1 MRTVLAALPLLLASR
16 VHTASAFTSPYHF
29 LQSSRRSHGIPYSG
43 YTSSKDSF
51 GTPTTLLA
59 NKRNEQKAK
68 DVLNTY
74 MQSTDYSGN
83 SEVWK
88 ARLILLSVSAFYGTN
103 FACVK
108 ILEDHI
114 DSSIAALCRFIVAA
128 LVFSPNLVKCIRT
141 NPAIVRGG
149 LEVGMYTAIGY
160 WSQSNALETTDA
172 SIVAFICSLAVIVVP
187 LLNRIVGKREV
198 DGPWYADFIAPVL
211 ATVGVGCLE
220 LGGSE
225 LPGVGSLWALMQPIF
240 FGFGFWRIEHLIKEA
255 KEDGD
260 AQGFTGAMMLFIAV
274 FAAVWTSQSFFGSSF
289 GDYSAMMAAFSSQ
302 IQGFMSLPVIAAIL
316 WTGIVTTALTSYGEN
331 IAMKQLS
338 AAESTVIYSTE
349 PLWGTAF
356 AAVALGEHIGAN
368 TLVGAALILTACL
381 WSSMGPSLPAVGLAA
396 QESLIGAVTE
406 VTENISE
413 NWFELLKRWSNVE

>member
-1 MRTVLAALPLLLASR
+1 MTAVLAALALLLVCRLRAVSALNIPFNSLHQLRREHGSSADRVTLSR
-16 VHTASAFTSPYHF
+16 DSY
-29 LQSSRRSHGIPYSG
+29 SSSMVLH
-43 YTSSKDSF
+43 
-51 GTPTTLLA
+51 A
-59 NKRNEQKAK
+59 NKRNDQKTN
-68 DVLNTY
+68 DIINSY
-74 MQSTDYSGN
+74 MQSPENLSD
-83 SEVWK
+83 SEIWK
-88 ARLILLSVSAFYGTN
+88 ARFILLSVSAFYGTN

-108 ILEDHI
+108 ILEDNI
-114 DSSIAALCRFIVAA
+114 DSSIAALSRFAVAA
-128 LVFSPNLVKCIRT
+128 LVFSPNLLKCIRT
-141 NPAIVRGG
+141 NPALVLGG
-149 LEVGMYTAIGY
+149 LEVGVYTAIGY

-187 LLNRIVGKREV
+187 LLNRLVGKREV
-198 DGPWYADFIAPVL
+198 EGPWYADFIAPML
-211 ATVGVGCLE
+211 ASLGVGCLE
-220 LGGSE
+220 LGGAQ
-225 LPGVGSLWALMQPIF
+225 LPGVGSLWALLQPLF

-274 FAAVWTSQSFFGSSF
+274 FSAVWTSQSFFGSSF
-289 GDYSAMMAAFSSQ
+289 GDFAAMASALSTQ
-302 IQGFMSLPVIAAIL
+302 VQGFMSLPVIAAIL

-331 IAMKQLS
+331 IAMKRLS

-368 TLVGAALILTACL
+368 TVVGAALILTACL

-396 QESLIGAVTE
+396 QESVLGAVGE

>member
-51 GTPTTLLA
+51 GTPMTLLA

>member
-1 MRTVLAALPLLLASR
+1 M
-16 VHTASAFTSPYHF
+16 
-29 LQSSRRSHGIPYSG
+29 
-43 YTSSKDSF
+43 
-51 GTPTTLLA
+51 TLLA